1 MDYAKQL
8 RDTSLADVSI
18 WRCRMDMLTQN
29 EVFTAVEIQQTSTME
44 SNAVSGWACVK
55 VDRNSYTN
63 VRMGFGGRQL
73 ATCGVG
79 TWRWRVV

>member
-1 MDYAKQL
+1 MDL
-8 RDTSLADVSI
+8 S
-18 WRCRMDMLTQN
+18 TQN
-29 EVFTAVEIQQTSTME
+29 EVFSAIEIQQTSIME
-44 SNAVSGWACVK
+44 SDTVSDRACVK

-73 ATCGVG
+73 VTCGVG